1 MSTLVHIE
9 FLLLKN
15 ILLVILS
22 FFKYWNSVITKL
34 QSFSKGS
41 ICVLQQ
47 NFLHRNDRLIVVQL
61 MISEL
66 QVNIYSFE
74 LRHDG

>member
-9 FLLLKN
+9 FLLLKKK
-15 ILLVILS
+15 ILVILR
-22 FFKYWNSVITKL
+22 FFKCWNSVITKL
-34 QSFSKGS
+34 QSFSKRS

-47 NFLHRNDRLIVVQL
+47 NVLHQNDRLIVVQL
-61 MISEL
+61 KISVL
-66 QVNIYSFE
+66 QVNLYSFE